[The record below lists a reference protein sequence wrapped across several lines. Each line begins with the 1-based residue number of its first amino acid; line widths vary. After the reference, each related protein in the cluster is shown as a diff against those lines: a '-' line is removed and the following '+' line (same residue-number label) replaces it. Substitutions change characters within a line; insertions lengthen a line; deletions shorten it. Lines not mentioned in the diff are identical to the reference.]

1 LGDYLISKRL
11 TSRGLPHTASLS
23 GTSTLGTLAWSIQE
37 RFNLQIELGSGN
49 FNWNWQQAGNHL
61 SGQSYGGLL
70 WEGDA
75 KLVLFEAKDTLFAL
89 DGQVGGWSW
98 MEGPITSNGTALT
111 QFSHSLLRFWQVSAA
126 LSQRISWLTP
136 YLGMA
141 VNHTRMKISQL
152 ATESVWLNARHILGP
167 FGGCTISNGSLFL
180 VNWEWRGW
188 FEEGV
193 SLSAQIRF

>member
-1 LGDYLISKRL
+1 MGI
-11 TSRGLPHTASLS
+11 
-23 GTSTLGTLAWSIQE
+23 LAWSIQE
-37 RFNLQIELGSGN
+37 RFNFQIELGSGN
-49 FNWNWQQAGNHL
+49 FDWNWQQMGSRL

-89 DGQVGGWSW
+89 DGQAGGWSW
-98 MEGPITSNGTALT
+98 MEGPITLNGVSLT

-126 LSQRISWLTP
+126 LSQKISWFTP

-152 ATESVWLNARHILGP
+152 PTGSVWLNARHTLGP